1 MKQLLDKDFY
11 HEFPHMTYIEGIF
24 VDLVPGDNR
33 FAPLIGLTLKGPA
46 KGPKLPLAVVHQ
58 KHGVQSLTLHLPG
71 HVVKVMGAWK
81 K

>member
-33 FAPLIGLTLKGPA
+33 FAPLIGLALEGPA
-46 KGPKLPLAVVHQ
+46 KGP
-58 KHGVQSLTLHLPG
+58 
-71 HVVKVMGAWK
+71 
-81 K
+81 